1 MSKRE
6 TISVTLR
13 LPKDLVEWI
22 DSQIDGASFRNR
34 THIIEKALT
43 DFKKNIK

>member
-22 DSQIDGASFRNR
+22 DSQIDGISFRNR

-43 DFKKNIK
+43 EFKKNKK

>member
-22 DSQIDGASFRNR
+22 DSQIDGVSFRNR

-43 DFKKNIK
+43 EFKKNIK